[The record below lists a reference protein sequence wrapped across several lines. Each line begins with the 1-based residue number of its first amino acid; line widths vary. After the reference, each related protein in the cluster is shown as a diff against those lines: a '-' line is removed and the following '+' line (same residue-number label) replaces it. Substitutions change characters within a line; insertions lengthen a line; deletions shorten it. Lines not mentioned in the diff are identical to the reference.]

1 MSPADLFIFRFLLAS
16 CGCMAAGLGVWS
28 VTTLCRRW
36 LPGVALQRSVWL
48 LGQVT
53 IVAVFLLILL
63 PHSERLRLV
72 PPIDL
77 AEVTA
82 TRAAAPTSTAAPES
96 TPLPANA
103 DAAVRTWLLDGAR
116 AWLLVYLLGLAA
128 SIVRQLQARRT
139 LNGLAAAGGCL
150 PELDRHHGFTG
161 TPAPTPEVIEVDAP
175 ISPMLFGLFKPRLLL
190 PLHLRGFEATQQQ
203 MIVAHELTHL
213 RRHDLY
219 WISAG
224 VLLQTLL
231 WFNPFMRLLRIRLSW
246 AQELGCDRDVL
257 RGRPAAQRKAYAAA
271 LVAQLKLPPSPAAS
285 ALAFGGASA
294 NTLAGR
300 IALIRDPAA
309 ARQGRWTRVA
319 VIGGLACIL
328 AASLAF
334 QPALTATPPATLAA
348 IGCTELADAAS
359 GTRLLREGQCDT
371 RITPASTFNIV
382 VSLMG
387 YDSGILA
394 DEHTPALPF
403 QKGYTDWNAEWRATT
418 DPASWLKYSVVWFAQ
433 QITSRLGA
441 ARFQGYVDSFNYGNR
456 DVSGDAG
463 KDNGLALSWISSS
476 LKISP
481 AEQVDFLRKMVN
493 RQLPVSEKAYDMT
506 FRIMPSE
513 TLKNGWVVHG
523 KTGTAAP
530 VLANGSDDPEHQYG
544 WYVGWASKGQ
554 RTIVFARM
562 MLDRRQEGFAG
573 GRVKEAFLRDLA
585 TRLDAL

>member
-1 MSPADLFIFRFLLAS
+1 M
-16 CGCMAAGLGVWS
+16 
-28 VTTLCRRW
+28 
-36 LPGVALQRSVWL
+36 
-48 LGQVT
+48 
-53 IVAVFLLILL
+53 
-63 PHSERLRLV
+63 
-72 PPIDL
+72 
-77 AEVTA
+77 
-82 TRAAAPTSTAAPES
+82 
-96 TPLPANA
+96 
-103 DAAVRTWLLDGAR
+103 
-116 AWLLVYLLGLAA
+116 
-128 SIVRQLQARRT
+128 
-139 LNGLAAAGGCL
+139 
-150 PELDRHHGFTG
+150 
-161 TPAPTPEVIEVDAP
+161 
-175 ISPMLFGLFKPRLLL
+175 
-190 PLHLRGFEATQQQ
+190 
-203 MIVAHELTHL
+203 
-213 RRHDLY
+213 
-219 WISAG
+219 
-224 VLLQTLL
+224 
-231 WFNPFMRLLRIRLSW
+231 
-246 AQELGCDRDVL
+246 
-257 RGRPAAQRKAYAAA
+257 
-271 LVAQLKLPPSPAAS
+271 
-285 ALAFGGASA
+285 
-294 NTLAGR
+294 
-300 IALIRDPAA
+300 
-309 ARQGRWTRVA
+309 
-319 VIGGLACIL
+319 
-328 AASLAF
+328 
-334 QPALTATPPATLAA
+334 TATPPATLAA